1 MEDRSSPGLDDFSLA
16 KGGPLFEVFVRT
28 RLMRPD
34 LSPAGRRIVF
44 LVLFTWFPLLLLS
57 AWQGLAI
64 GGALKIPFLFD
75 FTAAVRF
82 LVCIPLLV
90 IAETVIDSRSRE
102 VIGYFFTSGILEEKE
117 LPSFVAV
124 IRKIAKLRESRL
136 AEGVMIGLVIV
147 VVLFLRREFSGGSS
161 TWQVLVSSVGIERT
175 LAGWWYV
182 VVSLPVFQFFML
194 RWLWRIAIWYW
205 FLWRTSKLD
214 LRLISTHPDM
224 AGGLGI
230 LGLAQAKFGMV
241 IFAVSAVIAADMG
254 RDIIFGEASLFDFQV
269 FVIGYVL
276 LILILFL
283 SPLLIFTPK
292 LFAVKRK
299 GLLDY
304 GSLAAHYVRDFQRK
318 WVKGETPEG
327 EALLGSA
334 DIQSLADLGS
344 SFEIVRKMK
353 PIPIDLNTL
362 IALAGSAVIPLLPLV
377 LTVLPMDEIVRKV
390 FSLLF

>member
-34 LSPAGRRIVF
+34 LSPTGRRILF

-64 GGALKIPFLFD
+64 GGGLKIPFLFD

-90 IAETVIDSRSRE
+90 IAETLIDSRSRE

-124 IRKIAKLRESRL
+124 IRKVARLRKSGL

-147 VVLFLRREFSGGSS
+147 AVLFLRREFSGGSS
-161 TWQVLVSSVGIERT
+161 TWQVLVSSVGAERT

-182 VVSLPVFQFFML
+182 LVGLPIFQFFML

-214 LRLISTHPDM
+214 LRLVPTHPDM

-276 LILILFL
+276 LILIAFL

-299 GLLDY
+299 GLLEY

-318 WVKGETPEG
+318 WVKGEVPDG

-334 DIQSLADLGS
+334 DIQSLADLGG

-362 IALAGSAVIPLLPLV
+362 IALAGSAVVPLLPLV

>member
-1 MEDRSSPGLDDFSLA
+1 MP
-16 KGGPLFEVFVRT
+16 V
-28 RLMRPD
+28 
-34 LSPAGRRIVF
+34 
-44 LVLFTWFPLLLLS
+44 LLLLS

-64 GGALKIPFLFD
+64 GGGLKIPFLFD

-90 IAETVIDSRSRE
+90 IAETLIDSRSRE

-124 IRKIAKLRESRL
+124 IRKVARLRKSGL

-147 VVLFLRREFSGGSS
+147 AVLFLRREFSGGSS
-161 TWQVLVSSVGIERT
+161 TWQVLVSSVGAERT

-182 VVSLPVFQFFML
+182 LVGLPIFQFFML

-214 LRLISTHPDM
+214 LRLVPTHPDM

-276 LILILFL
+276 LILIAFL

-299 GLLDY
+299 GLLEY

-318 WVKGETPEG
+318 WVKGEVPDG

-334 DIQSLADLGS
+334 DIQSLADLGG

-362 IALAGSAVIPLLPLV
+362 IALAGSAVVPLLPLV